1 MVLTCCRGSFRWRHG
16 AQAAK
21 GRAVCT
27 DFRMIG
33 QCLQPVNGFAV
44 ITAQYVAKYG
54 VPPSARKSSCASA
67 R

>member
-1 MVLTCCRGSFRWRHG
+1 MVLTYCRISFRCRHD

-33 QCLQPVNGFAV
+33 QCPHPVNGFAV
-44 ITAQYVAKYG
+44 ITAQ
-54 VPPSARKSSCASA
+54 
-67 R
+67 